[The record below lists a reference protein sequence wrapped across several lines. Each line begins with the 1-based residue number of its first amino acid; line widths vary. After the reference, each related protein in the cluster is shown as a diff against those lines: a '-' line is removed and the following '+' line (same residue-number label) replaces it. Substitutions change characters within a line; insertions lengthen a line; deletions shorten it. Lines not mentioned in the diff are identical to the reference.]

1 MALRWQRPSRGDR
14 PVGTGECIRNEGTAR
29 MGEIIEVTSGP
40 DRDWEHAR
48 REWAENLAAVGAL
61 FGDDEAL
68 MRAKANC
75 LYEVLRRIVEEVPP
89 LRVTAGVPQDLTAE
103 HAACLRVALRA
114 AALKGIE
121 ASMCHTVRVLTEAI
135 YDLCTSKLRGR
146 PS

>member
-1 MALRWQRPSRGDR
+1 MS
-14 PVGTGECIRNEGTAR
+14 ES
-29 MGEIIEVTSGP
+29 IEVTSGP

-61 FGDDEAL
+61 FGDDESL

-75 LYEVLRRIVEEVPP
+75 LYEVLRRIVEEIPP
-89 LRVTAGVPQDLTAE
+89 LRVTASVPEELTSE
-103 HAACLRVALRA
+103 HAARLRAALRA

-121 ASMCHTVRVLTEAI
+121 ASTCHTVRVLTAAI